1 MLLPSSTYEFIKGEV
16 ANVYKQQDIRSFP
29 ICATKLAEQMGLT
42 IVPYSML
49 SQKAYE
55 EAIKASSDGFYAE
68 RNWKEYI
75 FINDSKDIGKRR
87 KRMTVFHEIG
97 HPVLGHDD
105 FKPDDDVKESE
116 AKFFG
121 KYLAAP
127 SPAIHLFTTGTKSE
141 IQERFDISDEA
152 SRIASGNYV
161 SWRSK
166 VIRSGLAEYDVT
178 ILYQLGVRTDIQLE
192 RFVKSVKEG
201 KAYEQ

>member
-16 ANVYKQQDIRSFP
+16 ANVYKQQNIRSFP
-29 ICATKLAEQMGLT
+29 ICATGLAEQMGFT
-42 IVPYSML
+42 IVPYSKL
-49 SQKAYE
+49 NQEAYE
-55 EAIKASSDGFYAE
+55 DAIKVSGDGFYAE

-75 FINDSKDIGKRR
+75 FINDCKEIGKRR

-105 FKPDDDVKESE
+105 FKPADDVKESE

-127 SPAIHLFTTGTKSE
+127 SPAIHLLTTGTKSE

-161 SWRSK
+161 SWKSK
-166 VIRSGLAEYDVT
+166 VIRSGLAEYDVI
-178 ILYQLGVRTDIQLE
+178 ILNQLGVSSDIQLE
-192 RFVKSVKEG
+192 RFVKSVREG
-201 KAYEQ
+201 KPYE